1 MATSQIKTGAI
12 LNYISLGIYNLVGLF
27 YTPYML
33 AMMGKSEYGLYS
45 IVASVIAY
53 LTLMDLGLSD
63 AVIRYSVKYRT
74 EGRIVEQAKLFGMFI
89 YIYVFI
95 GTVVALLGLIM
106 VFNVNTL
113 FGATMTVEELY
124 KARIMLL
131 LMSFNLALSFYFCI
145 YGSIIVAY
153 ERFVFQKLLQILRI
167 VLNTLVMICLLHY
180 GYRAISMIIT
190 QTVVNILIIG
200 LNIYYCRQKLNI
212 QIIFGHIDWGKLK
225 NIISFSFWV
234 FFFII
239 IERVYW
245 SSGQFILGI
254 TMGTASVAVF
264 SVAIT
269 LEHMYMGMSNSI
281 SSVLLPRITAVS
293 TQNNSEKSL
302 SDLFITVGRI
312 QYSIL
317 IFIFIGFIIFG
328 KPFLRVWAGNGYD
341 ETYIVTII
349 LFFAHTIPLIQ
360 SSGISI
366 LKARGQLKTSAI
378 ILAVCSIGCL
388 FLEYILSVHLGA
400 TGCAMGIALSMII
413 GQVVLLNI
421 YYARKQNIDIKRF
434 WKEIIQLSA
443 VPLIFLILGIEITS
457 VIKIDTLYMLCCSI
471 VLFSIIYVPVYYK
484 FSMNN
489 WERNLLKSVLHR
501 F

>member
-1 MATSQIKTGAI
+1 MATSQVKTGAI

-63 AVIRYSVKYRT
+63 AVIRYSVKYRA
-74 EGRIVEQAKLFGMFI
+74 EGRIVEQAKLFGMFV

-95 GTVVALLGLIM
+95 GTFVALLGLIM
-106 VFNVNTL
+106 TFNVNTL
-113 FGATMTVEELY
+113 FGATMTMEELY

-167 VLNTLVMICLLHY
+167 VINTLVMICLLHY

-200 LNIYYCRQKLNI
+200 LNIYYCRRKLNI
-212 QIIFGHIDWGKLK
+212 QIIFSHIDWEKLK
-225 NIISFSFWV
+225 SIISFSFWV

-245 SSGQFILGI
+245 SSGQFILGT

-302 SDLFITVGRI
+302 SDLFINIGRI

-434 WKEIIQLSA
+434 WKEIIRLSV

-471 VLFSIIYVPVYYK
+471 VLFSIAYVPVYYK

-489 WERNLLKSVLHR
+489 WERGLLKSVLHR

>member
-1 MATSQIKTGAI
+1 MATSQVKTGAI

-63 AVIRYSVKYRT
+63 AVIRYSVKYRA
-74 EGRIVEQAKLFGMFI
+74 EGRMLEQAKLFGMFV

-113 FGATMTVEELY
+113 FGATMTIEELY

-167 VLNTLVMICLLHY
+167 VLTTLVMICLLHY

-200 LNIYYCRQKLNI
+200 LNIYYCRRKLNI
-212 QIIFGHIDWGKLK
+212 QIIFSHIDWEKLK
-225 NIISFSFWV
+225 SIISFSFWV

-245 SSGQFILGI
+245 SSGQFILGT
-254 TMGTASVAVF
+254 TMGTSSVAVF

-302 SDLFITVGRI
+302 SDLFINIGRI

-434 WKEIIQLSA
+434 WKEIIRLSV

-471 VLFSIIYVPVYYK
+471 VLFSTTYVPVYYK

-489 WERNLLKSVLHR
+489 WERGLLKSVLHR